1 MTTPSRA
8 MVLAAGLGLRMRPLT
23 EKLPKP
29 LIPVAG
35 KAMLDRVLDHLA
47 ASGVGEC
54 VVNTHHAGE
63 MIAEHLA
70 DRKSPEVRLAPEPEL
85 LETGGSVNRALDELG
100 PGPFFVVNGD
110 VVWRDGEAPALQ
122 RLARA
127 WDDDRM
133 DTLLLLQGTVGAIG
147 YDGAGDYFIEPEG
160 ERLGLLRRRRE
171 GAGAPFVFTGIQL
184 LHPRLFDPAPGGR
197 FSLNLLYDA
206 ALARGRLFGLVHD
219 GEWFH
224 IGTPEGLELA
234 ESHLGAAGPEVAK
247 KAADDTP

>member
-184 LHPRLFDPAPGGR
+184 LHPRLFSPAPDGR

-206 ALARGRLFGLVHD
+206 AQTKGRLFGLLHD

-224 IGTPEGLELA
+224 IGTPEGLALA
-234 ESHLGAAGPEVAK
+234 ESHLGAGPDGA
-247 KAADDTP
+247 P

>member
-47 ASGVGEC
+47 ASGVGAC
-54 VVNTHHAGE
+54 VVNTHHEGE

-70 DRKSPEVRLAPEPEL
+70 DRESPEVRLAPEPEL
-85 LETGGSVNRALDELG
+85 LETGGSVFRAIDELG
-100 PGPFFVVNGD
+100 PAPFFVVNGD
-110 VVWRDGEAPALQ
+110 VVWRDGETPALK

-127 WDDDRM
+127 WDDEEM
-133 DTLLLLQGTVGAIG
+133 DALLLLQGTADATG
-147 YDGAGDYFIEPEG
+147 YDGAGDFFFQPEG
-160 ERLGLLRRRRE
+160 ERSGLLRRRRQ
-171 GAGAPFVFTGIQL
+171 GTAAPFVFTGIQL
-184 LHPRLFDPAPGGR
+184 LHPRLFDGAADGR

-206 ALARGRLFGLVHD
+206 ALAKGRLFGLAHD
-219 GEWFH
+219 GEWYH
-224 IGTPEGLELA
+224 IGTPEGLALA
-234 ESHLGAAGPEVAK
+234 ESHLGARP
-247 KAADDTP
+247 DDAP

>member
-1 MTTPSRA
+1 MTPPQRA

-23 EKLPKP
+23 ESLPKP

-35 KAMLDRVLDHLA
+35 VAMLDRVLDHLA
-47 ASGVGEC
+47 ASGIGAC

-70 DRKSPEVRLAPEPEL
+70 DRESPEVRLAPEPEL
-85 LETGGSVNRALDELG
+85 LETGGSVKRALDELG

-110 VVWRDGEAPALQ
+110 VVWRDGEAPAPK
-122 RLARA
+122 RLAGA

-133 DTLLLLQGTVGAIG
+133 DALLLLQGTAGAIG
-147 YDGAGDYFIEPEG
+147 YDGAGDFFIDPEG
-160 ERLGLLRRRRE
+160 EHLGTLHRRQQ

-184 LHPRLFDPAPGGR
+184 LHPRLFDPAPDGR

-206 ALARGRLFGLVHD
+206 AQTKGRLFGLVHD
-219 GEWFH
+219 GEWYH

-234 ESHLGAAGPEVAK
+234 ESHFGAGPEEAK
-247 KAADDTP
+247 KAADETP

>member
-1 MTTPSRA
+1 MTTPQRA

-23 EKLPKP
+23 ERLPKP

-47 ASGVGEC
+47 QSGVREC
-54 VVNTHHAGE
+54 VVNTHHEGE
-63 MIAEHLA
+63 MIAAHLA
-70 DRKSPEVRLAPEPEL
+70 DRESPEVRLAPEPEL
-85 LETGGSVNRALDELG
+85 LETGGSVKRALDELG

-110 VVWRDGEAPALQ
+110 VVWRDGEAPAPK

-127 WDDDRM
+127 WDDEEM
-133 DTLLLLQGTVGAIG
+133 DALLLLQGTAGAIG
-147 YDGAGDYFIEPEG
+147 YDGAGDFFIEPEG
-160 ERLGLLRRRRE
+160 EHLGTLHRRQQ

-219 GEWFH
+219 GEWYH

-234 ESHLGAAGPEVAK
+234 ESHLGAGPEEAK
-247 KAADDTP
+247 NGRR

>member
-1 MTTPSRA
+1 MTPPQRA

-23 EKLPKP
+23 ESLPKP

-35 KAMLDRVLDHLA
+35 VAMLDRVLDHLA

-70 DRKSPEVRLAPEPEL
+70 DRESPEVRLAPEPEL
-85 LETGGSVNRALDELG
+85 LETGGSVKRALDELG

-110 VVWRDGEAPALQ
+110 VVWRDGEAPAPK
-122 RLARA
+122 RLAGA

-133 DTLLLLQGTVGAIG
+133 DALLLLQGTADAIG
-147 YDGAGDYFIEPEG
+147 YDGAGDFFIDPEG
-160 ERLGLLRRRRE
+160 EHLGSLHRRQE
-171 GAGAPFVFTGIQL
+171 GGGAPFVFTGIQL
-184 LHPRLFDPAPGGR
+184 LHPRLFDPAPDGR

-206 ALARGRLFGLVHD
+206 AQAKGRLFGLVHD

-224 IGTPEGLELA
+224 IGTPEDLELA
-234 ESHLGAAGPEVAK
+234 ESHLGAGPEGAK
-247 KAADDTP
+247 KVADDAP

>member
-1 MTTPSRA
+1 
-8 MVLAAGLGLRMRPLT
+8 MVLAAGLGRRMRPLT

-54 VVNTHHAGE
+54 VVNTHHEGE

-70 DRKSPEVRLAPEPEL
+70 DRESPAVRLAPEPQL
-85 LETGGSVNRALDELG
+85 LETGGSVFCAIDELG

-110 VVWRDGEAPALQ
+110 VVWRDGETPALK

-127 WDDDRM
+127 WDDEGM
-133 DTLLLLQGTVGAIG
+133 DALLLVQGTADATG
-147 YDGAGDYFIEPEG
+147 YDGAGDFFFQSEG
-160 ERLGLLRRRRE
+160 ERSGLLRRRRE
-171 GAGAPFVFTGIQL
+171 DAAAPFVFTGIQL
-184 LHPRLFDPAPGGR
+184 LHPRLFDPAPDGR

-206 ALARGRLFGLVHD
+206 ALTKGRLFGLAHD
-219 GEWFH
+219 GEWYH
-224 IGTPEGLELA
+224 IGTPEGLALA
-234 ESHLGAAGPEVAK
+234 ESHLGADPHE
-247 KAADDTP
+247 TP

>member
-1 MTTPSRA
+1 MTTTQRA

-23 EKLPKP
+23 DKLPKP

-35 KAMLDRVLDHLA
+35 VTMLDRVLDHLA

-54 VVNTHHAGE
+54 VVNTHHQGE

-70 DRKSPEVRLAPEPEL
+70 DRESPEVRLAPEPGL
-85 LETGGSVNRALDELG
+85 LETGGSVFRALDELG

-110 VVWRDGEAPALQ
+110 VVWRDGEAPAPK
-122 RLARA
+122 RLAGA

-133 DTLLLLQGTVGAIG
+133 DALLLLQGTADAIG
-147 YDGAGDYFIEPEG
+147 YDGAGDFFIEPEG
-160 ERLGLLRRRRE
+160 ERLGPLRRRRE

-184 LHPRLFDPAPGGR
+184 LHPRLFDPAPDGR
-197 FSLNLLYDA
+197 FSLNLLYDVA
-206 ALARGRLFGLVHD
+206 QSKGRLFGLVHD
-219 GEWFH
+219 GEWYH

-234 ESHLGAAGPEVAK
+234 ESHLGAGPEEAK
-247 KAADDTP
+247 KAADDAS

>member
-1 MTTPSRA
+1 MTMPRKA
-8 MVLAAGLGLRMRPLT
+8 MVLAAGLGRRMRPLT

-35 KAMLDRVLDHLA
+35 KAMLDRVLDRLA
-47 ASGVGEC
+47 QSGVGAC
-54 VVNTHHAGE
+54 VVNTHHQGE

-70 DRKSPEVRLAPEPEL
+70 DRESPKVRLAPEPEL

-122 RLARA
+122 RLAGA
-127 WDDDRM
+127 WDDEEM
-133 DTLLLLQGTVGAIG
+133 DALLLLQGKARAIG
-147 YDGAGDYFIEPEG
+147 YDGAGDFFIDPEG
-160 ERLGLLRRRRE
+160 EHLGSLHRRQQ

-234 ESHLGAAGPEVAK
+234 ESHLGPEEAK
-247 KAADDTP
+247 KAADDAP